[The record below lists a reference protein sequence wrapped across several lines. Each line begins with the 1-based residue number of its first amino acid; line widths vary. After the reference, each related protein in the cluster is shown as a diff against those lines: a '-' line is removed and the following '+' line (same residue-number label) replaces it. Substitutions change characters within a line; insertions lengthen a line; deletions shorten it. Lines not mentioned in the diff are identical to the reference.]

1 MEMNLERKRKIPK
14 PPSEILLGDLE
25 ISTRLYHFLK
35 NLGVKTLEDI
45 LKINESELEQKDN
58 FNPKYLEE
66 IKYLKNKK

>member
-1 MEMNLERKRKIPK
+1 MEKNFEKKRIIKS
-14 PPSEILLGDLE
+14 PSEIKLEDLE

-35 NLGVKTLEDI
+35 NLEIKTLEDVF
-45 LKINESELEQKDN
+45 KINELELEQKDN